1 MAHAIQGVYSAVAT
15 PVGADGSVRLELFES
30 HCRALLDEGCHGL
43 AIWGTTGEA
52 NSFAASERQA
62 ALEAALGFGIRGDQL
77 LPGTSS
83 CNVPETVALTRH
95 AVAHGAAACLM
106 LPPFYYK
113 GVGDEGLFRFYA
125 SVIEGVADERLKV
138 ILYNIP
144 QVSGVPLTHDL
155 IERLIEAF
163 PGAVVGI
170 KDSSGSME
178 NMTGMIDRFPGFS
191 VLAGADSMLL
201 PLLKAGGAGCITAT
215 SNLRADAL
223 RVVWDH
229 WRDPTRSDDVAAAHD
244 QVVAWRDLANSNV
257 QLPTIKAM
265 IAKVRDEDDWCDLRA
280 PLVALCAEDRKQ
292 VWAEMKL
299 LENPGK
305 PAD

>member
-15 PVGADGSVRLELFES
+15 PVGADGSARLDLFET

-62 ALEAALGFGIRGDQL
+62 VLEAALGFGIRGDQL

-83 CNVPETVALTRH
+83 CSVPETVALTRH
-95 AVAHGAAACLM
+95 AVDHGVAACLM

-125 SVIEGVADERLKV
+125 SVIEGVADDRLKV
-138 ILYNIP
+138 VLYNIP
-144 QVSGVPLTHDL
+144 QISGVPLTFEL
-155 IERLIEAF
+155 IGRLIEAF

-191 VLAGADSMLL
+191 VLAGADSLLL
-201 PLLKAGGAGCITAT
+201 PLLRAGGAGCITAT

-223 RVVWDH
+223 RTVWDH
-229 WRDPTRSDDVAAAHD
+229 WRDPQRAEDVAAAHD
-244 QVVAWRDLANSNV
+244 ALVAWRDLANSNV

-265 IAKVRDEDDWCDLRA
+265 LAKARGDDGWLRLRP
-280 PLVALCAEDRKQ
+280 PLVALNDVDREQ
-292 VWAEMKL
+292 VQAEMAR
-299 LENPGK
+299 LEARAQNR
-305 PAD
+305 